1 MIFKNKTI
9 IIEKYFF
16 TILNYKIIKRFL
28 DFIFAF
34 LLIILLIPLFLI
46 IGILIKISSKGSI
59 IYIQKRI
66 GKNKTSF
73 SCYKFRTMHPQ
84 SKYLLKKILVKN
96 KDFKNQFSETR
107 KIVNDPRITRFG
119 KFLRFSSL
127 DELPQI
133 FNVLIG
139 DMSFIGPRPIVKSEI
154 KKYGKNFKKAFS
166 VKPGISGLWQVSGR
180 NKLSYKKRV
189 ELDTFY
195 SENMNLLLDIKIF
208 IKTII
213 VILFPFGKG
222 AY

>member
-1 MIFKNKTI
+1 L
-9 IIEKYFF
+9 E
-16 TILNYKIIKRFL
+16 YKILKRCL
-28 DFIFAF
+28 DILFSFF
-34 LLIILLIPLFLI
+34 LIIFLIPLFLI
-46 IGILIKISSKGSI
+46 IGIVIKFNSKGTI
-59 IYIQKRI
+59 IYSQKRI
-66 GKNKTSF
+66 GKKNKPF
-73 SCYKFRTMHPQ
+73 ACYKFRTMHPQ
-84 SKYLLKKILVKN
+84 AKYLLKKILLQN
-96 KDFKNQFSETR
+96 PNFRNEFENTR
-107 KIVNDPRITRFG
+107 KITNDPRITNIG
-119 KFLRFSSL
+119 KFLRFTSL

-133 FNVLIG
+133 FNVLKG

>member
-1 MIFKNKTI
+1 M
-9 IIEKYFF
+9 
-16 TILNYKIIKRFL
+16 NYKFIKRFL

-66 GKNKTSF
+66 GKNNTSF

-154 KKYGKNFKKAFS
+154 KKYGKEFRKVFS
-166 VKPGISGLWQVSGR
+166 IKPGISGLWQVSGR
-180 NKLSYKKRV
+180 NNLSYDKRV
-189 ELDTFY
+189 ELDINY
-195 SENMNLLLDIKIF
+195 SENINFLLDIKIF
-208 IKTII
+208 IRTIL

-222 AY
+222 AL

>member
-1 MIFKNKTI
+1 M
-9 IIEKYFF
+9 E
-16 TILNYKIIKRFL
+16 YKILKRCL
-28 DFIFAF
+28 DILFSFF
-34 LLIILLIPLFLI
+34 LIIFLIPLFLI
-46 IGILIKISSKGSI
+46 IGIVIKFNSKGSI
-59 IYIQKRI
+59 IYSQKRI
-66 GKNKTSF
+66 GKKNKPF
-73 SCYKFRTMHPQ
+73 ACYKFRTMHPQ
-84 SKYLLKKILVKN
+84 AKYLLKKILLQN
-96 KDFKNQFSETR
+96 PNFRNEFENTR
-107 KIVNDPRITRFG
+107 KITNDPRITNIG
-119 KFLRFSSL
+119 KFLRFTSL

-133 FNVLIG
+133 FNVLKG

>member
-1 MIFKNKTI
+1 
-9 IIEKYFF
+9 
-16 TILNYKIIKRFL
+16 
-28 DFIFAF
+28 
-34 LLIILLIPLFLI
+34 
-46 IGILIKISSKGSI
+46 
-59 IYIQKRI
+59 
-66 GKNKTSF
+66 
-73 SCYKFRTMHPQ
+73 MHPQ
-84 SKYLLKKILVKN
+84 AKYLLKKILLQN
-96 KDFKNQFSETR
+96 PNFRNEFENTR
-107 KIVNDPRITRFG
+107 KITNDPRITNIG
-119 KFLRFSSL
+119 KFLRFTSL

-133 FNVLIG
+133 FNVLKG